1 MSDLHSKIVTLAKKR
16 IPPTQIAKLVKCS
29 QDKVYSEIRKARTR
43 GEVIPYFK
51 TAMTET
57 SKRPG
62 SSVVLPDRLHE
73 LLTLYEQTK
82 ELTPGEAATSLLEAS
97 LLSKAVSHG

>member
-51 TAMTET
+51 TMTKAP
-57 SKRPG
+57 KRTG
-62 SSVVLPDRLHE
+62 SSVILPDRLHG
-73 LLTLYEQTK
+73 LLTRYALAREM
-82 ELTPGEAATSLLEAS
+82 TPGEAAASLLEAS
-97 LLSKAVSHG
+97 LLSKVASHG